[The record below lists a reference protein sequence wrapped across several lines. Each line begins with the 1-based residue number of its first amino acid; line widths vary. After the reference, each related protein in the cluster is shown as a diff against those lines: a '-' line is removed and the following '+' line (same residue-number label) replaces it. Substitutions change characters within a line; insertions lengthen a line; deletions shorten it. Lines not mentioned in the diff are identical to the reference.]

1 MKENKIYAI
10 IDTNV
15 IVSAYYSNKISNPA
29 IIIASLLEGKIIPL
43 FNKEIID
50 EYKDVLSRSKF
61 NFSPKI
67 IADFLTA
74 FLSHGLEMKGEKVHG
89 FDFPDPKDVVF
100 YEVKMSKDDA
110 YLVTGNIKH
119 FPKEPTVVTPA
130 EMVRILKDQGLLD

>member
-29 IIIASLLEGKIIPL
+29 IIIASLLEGKIIPH

-74 FLSHGLEMKGEKVHG
+74 FLSNGLEMKREKVHG

-100 YEVKMSKDDA
+100 YEIKMSKDDA
-110 YLVTGNIKH
+110 FI
-119 FPKEPTVVTPA
+119 
-130 EMVRILKDQGLLD
+130 